1 MPRRKT
7 LKICPRCGLEFSYYE
22 THRIGDKEYLYAVH
36 YEGYSKDSSGK
47 IRKKVRKCYLGPVSA
62 YEYVT
67 KMHFREGLVLR
78 GLIDPD
84 RAISYINALI
94 NYIRRSKLD
103 PGEALKLA
111 DKFQELAKALRE
123 IAEREGGK

>member
-1 MPRRKT
+1 MAEE
-7 LKICPRCGLEFSYYE
+7 KICPRCGLPYSYIEKHGKY
-22 THRIGDKEYLYAVH
+22 YYAVH
-36 YEGYSKDSSGK
+36 YLGYSKTPSGRV
-47 IRKKVRKCYLGPVSA
+47 RKKVRKCYLGA
-62 YEYVT
+62 DIYNYVT
-67 KMHFREGLVLR
+67 RLHFREGLILR